1 MIGFIKKYFKLK
13 AAIGLFT
20 IGIVI
25 IIYLIRL
32 VMRQF

>member
-1 MIGFIKKYFKLK
+1 MIDFIKKYFKLK
-13 AAIGLFT
+13 AAIGLFA

-32 VMRQF
+32 VVHQF